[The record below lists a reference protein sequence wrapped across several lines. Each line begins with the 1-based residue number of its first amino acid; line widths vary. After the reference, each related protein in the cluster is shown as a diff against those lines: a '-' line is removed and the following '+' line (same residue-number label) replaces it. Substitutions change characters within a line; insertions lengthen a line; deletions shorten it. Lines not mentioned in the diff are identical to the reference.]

1 MKEKLSYLI
10 ILINSHQD
18 FMKYHFCKKIYKFF
32 IPLSMGY
39 FFSFGT
45 MIIGGEVNHNL
56 PIKNINANIG
66 SDNKLSKMPIGNL
79 DSASKKVQTNRNPFQ
94 EPAEIEFVN
103 VSNINSY
110 LNFKGLVQSEDKLM
124 AIIAT
129 KEGQNLYGVGD
140 TVGSG
145 FLVQSISLEN
155 VTVDISNGIKKYRL
169 ILSSQKK

>member
-1 MKEKLSYLI
+1 
-10 ILINSHQD
+10 
-18 FMKYHFCKKIYKFF
+18 MKYHLCKKIHKFF

-39 FFSFGT
+39 FFALGT

-56 PIKNINANIG
+56 PIKNINTNIV

-79 DSASKKVQTNRNPFQ
+79 DSASKKVQINRNPFQ

-103 VSNINSY
+103 VSNLNSY

-129 KEGQNLYGVGD
+129 KEGQNLYGIGD
-140 TVGSG
+140 TLGSG

-155 VTVDISNGIKKYRL
+155 VTVDISNGLKKYRL